1 MSSPSNATA
10 SPRTQPRRL
19 CSHIVAKGFR
29 QWSPDGRRIALAA
42 RVDGDIEIF
51 TVDVADGR
59 LTRLTNSPGDDRD
72 PTWSP
77 DGSQIAFSSVR
88 DGNTE
93 IYVMRADG
101 TGLRRVT
108 NDPAEDVSP
117 AWSPDGSTIA
127 FASGVGEDR
136 DLFVIRLA
144 DGRRQRLT
152 TGARVT
158 KDVSRW
164 SPDRAYVAIQTA
176 DKGNYDIQLVRMVDH
191 VGPRSPRRPV
201 TTGSSAGH
209 PMAGGSRSFLI
220 EMATTLCM

>member
-1 MSSPSNATA
+1 MSSPSNASA

-29 QWSPDGRRIALAA
+29 QWSPDGTRIALAA
-42 RVDGDIEIF
+42 RVDSNIEIF

-117 AWSPDGSTIA
+117 AWSPHGSTIA

-144 DGRRQRLT
+144 
-152 TGARVT
+152 
-158 KDVSRW
+158 
-164 SPDRAYVAIQTA
+164 Y
-176 DKGNYDIQLVRMVDH
+176 
-191 VGPRSPRRPV
+191 GPRALP
-201 TTGSSAGH
+201 TTAAPAAKSA
-209 PMAGGSRSFLI
+209 SRSSTS
-220 EMATTLCM
+220 AA

>member
-1 MSSPSNATA
+1 M
-10 SPRTQPRRL
+10 
-19 CSHIVAKGFR
+19 
-29 QWSPDGRRIALAA
+29 AA
-42 RVDGDIEIF
+42 RVDGDIEKF

-136 DLFVIRLA
+136 DLFVIHLA
-144 DGRRQRLT
+144 DGQRERLT

-191 VGPRSPRRPV
+191 VRTAVAASAGYDGQFSWSSDGRRLAFISDRDGYDAVYVTDVTGAHVRRV
-201 TTGSSAGH
+201 TTTASLN
-209 PMAGGSRSFLI
+209 P
-220 EMATTLCM
+220 EWEP

>member
-1 MSSPSNATA
+1 MAINRGA
-10 SPRTQPRRL
+10 SARTLWRRDFANGL
-19 CSHIVAKGFR
+19 QMAHGSLWRPG
-29 QWSPDGRRIALAA
+29 WMGN
-42 RVDGDIEIF
+42 IEIF

-136 DLFVIRLA
+136 DLFVIRLEI
-144 DGRRQRLT
+144 GRASCRE
-152 TGARVT
+152 RV
-158 KDVSRW
+158 
-164 SPDRAYVAIQTA
+164 
-176 DKGNYDIQLVRMVDH
+176 
-191 VGPRSPRRPV
+191 
-201 TTGSSAGH
+201 
-209 PMAGGSRSFLI
+209 
-220 EMATTLCM
+220 